1 MSTNAASRG
10 NWSSSFGFV
19 LAAAGSAIGLGNI
32 WRFPYT
38 VGQYGGGA
46 FVLLYLAFV
55 ALIGVP
61 VLMAELSMGRAT
73 QRSAVGAF
81 KELLPGTWWPA
92 VGGLGVLCGFG
103 ILSFYA
109 VIAGLTL
116 SYVYMAALGRF
127 TGGFTGEQSVQV
139 FAELTA
145 NPLATVVLTAA
156 FLLLTAWV
164 VRGGIAGGIERAA
177 RILMPIFFGILLILL
192 GRSLTLDGAGEGLR
206 FLFAFDFSKLNAA
219 AVVSALGQALF
230 SMSLGM
236 GAMITYGSYLE
247 KKEDLPKAGIMVAFF
262 DTGLALIAGLIIF
275 PALFHAGQEP
285 ASGPPLIFIVMA
297 TIFDT
302 MPFGSFFAFAFYGL
316 LAIAALTSTISL
328 LEVIVAYLVDERS
341 WQREKA
347 VWAVTAACF
356 ALAVPS
362 ALSLG
367 GNDYFTNLAGGTGF
381 LGLANIIFGNY
392 FLSIGALFICLFV
405 GWKWG
410 VGKALDEM
418 SVGGRDLSSTELWEW
433 VVAHP
438 ETILWGVMV
447 RFVCPVAVL
456 FVLIYAAWTGSYM

>member
-1 MSTNAASRG
+1 M
-10 NWSSSFGFV
+10 

-55 ALIGVP
+55 ALVGVP
-61 VLMAELSMGRAT
+61 VLMAELSMGRST

-81 KELLPGTWWPA
+81 KALLPDTWWPA
-92 VGGLGVLCGFG
+92 IGGLGVLCGFG
-103 ILSFYA
+103 ILSFYS
-109 VIAGLTL
+109 VLAGLTL
-116 SYVYMAALGRF
+116 SYLYMAALGRF
-127 TGGFTGEQSVQV
+127 TGGFTGEQSAQV
-139 FAELTA
+139 FTQLTA
-145 NPLATVVLTAA
+145 NPVVTVVLTAV
-156 FLLLTAWV
+156 FLALTAWV
-164 VRGGIAGGIERAA
+164 VRGGISGGIERAA
-177 RILMPIFFGILLILL
+177 RILMPIFFGILLILV
-192 GRSLTLDGAGEGLR
+192 GRALTLDGAAEGLR

-247 KKEDLPKAGIMVAFF
+247 KKEDLPKAGVTVALF

-275 PALFHAGQEP
+275 PTLFHAGAEP

-302 MPFGSFFAFAFYGL
+302 MPFGSFFAVAFYGL

-328 LEVIVAYLVDERS
+328 LEVIVAYFVDERS
-341 WQREKA
+341 WPREKA
-347 VWAVTAACF
+347 VWTTTAACF

-367 GNDYFTNLAGGTGF
+367 AVDFFTNMAGGTGF
-381 LGLANIIFGNY
+381 LGLINIVFGNY
-392 FLSIGALFICLFV
+392 FLAIGAMFICLFV

-418 SVGGRDLSSTELWEW
+418 SAGGRELSAQELWEW
-433 VVAHP
+433 VVSRP
-438 ETILWGVMV
+438 ESIVWGIMV

>member
-1 MSTNAASRG
+1 MNASRG

-46 FVLLYLAFV
+46 FVLVYLAFV

-61 VLMAELSMGRAT
+61 VLYAELSVGRST

-81 KELLPGTWWPA
+81 KELVPDTWWPA

-116 SYVYMAALGRF
+116 SYVYMAVLGRF
-127 TGGFTGEQSVQV
+127 TGGGLTGEQSAQV
-139 FAELTA
+139 FSELTS
-145 NPLATVVLTAA
+145 NPVATVTLTGA

-164 VRGGIAGGIERAA
+164 VRGGIQGGIERAA
-177 RILMPIFFGILLILL
+177 RILMPIFFGILLLL
-192 GRSLTLDGAGEGLR
+192 VMRAVTLDGAGEGLR
-206 FLFAFDFSKLNAA
+206 FLFAFDFSKLTAA
-219 AVVSALGQALF
+219 AIVSALGQALF

-236 GAMITYGSYLE
+236 GAMITYGSYLGRDE
-247 KKEDLPKAGIMVAFF
+247 NLPKAGITVAIF
-262 DTGLALIAGLIIF
+262 DTGLAMIAGLMIF
-275 PALFHAGQEP
+275 PTLAYAGAEP
-285 ASGPPLIFIVMA
+285 TGGPPLIFIVMA

-302 MPFGSFFAFAFYGL
+302 MPLGSFFAVAFYGL

-328 LEVIVAYLVDERS
+328 LEVIVAYFVDERS
-341 WQREKA
+341 WSRKKA
-347 VWAVTAACF
+347 VWSVTAACF

-367 GNDYFTNLAGGTGF
+367 AVDFFTQMAGGQGF
-381 LGLANIIFGNY
+381 LGLANIVFGNY
-392 FLSIGALFICLFV
+392 FLSIGAVFICLFV

-410 VGKALDEM
+410 VSSAVAEM
-418 SVGGRDLSSTELWEW
+418 NRGGQLFG
-433 VVAHP
+433 AP
-438 ETILWGVMV
+438 LWGVLV

-456 FVLIYAAWTGSYM
+456 IVLVYAALTNSYL

>member
-61 VLMAELSMGRAT
+61 VLYAELSMGRST
-73 QRSAVGAF
+73 QRSTVGAF
-81 KELLPGTWWPA
+81 KALMPDTWWPA

-109 VIAGLTL
+109 VLAGLTL
-116 SYVYMAALGRF
+116 SYLYMAALGRF
-127 TGGFTGEQSVQV
+127 TGVAGGFTGDQSAQV
-139 FAELTA
+139 FTELTA
-145 NPLATVVLTAA
+145 NPAATVVLTAA
-156 FLLLTAWV
+156 FLLLTALV
-164 VRGGIAGGIERAA
+164 VRGGISGGIERAA
-177 RILMPIFFGILLILL
+177 RILMPIFFVILLTLVV
-192 GRSLTLDGAGEGLR
+192 RAVTLDGAGEGLR
-206 FLFAFDFSKLNAA
+206 FLFAFDASKLTAA
-219 AVVSALGQALF
+219 AVTSALGQALF

-236 GAMITYGSYLE
+236 GAMITYGSYLGRQE
-247 KKEDLPKAGIMVAFF
+247 NLPKAGITVAIF

-275 PALFHAGQEP
+275 PTLFHAGAEP
-285 ASGPPLIFIVMA
+285 TAGPALIFIVMA

-302 MPFGSFFAFAFYGL
+302 MPFGSFFAVAFYGL

-328 LEVIVAYLVDERS
+328 LEVIVSYFVDEKS
-341 WQREKA
+341 WVREKA
-347 VWAVTAACF
+347 VWLVAAACF
-356 ALAVPS
+356 VLAVPS

-367 GNDYFTNLAGGTGF
+367 AVDFLTDMAGGSGF
-381 LGLANIIFGNY
+381 LGLANIVFGNY
-392 FLSIGALFICLFV
+392 FLAIGAVFICLFV

-410 VGKALDEM
+410 VGNAVAEM
-418 SVGGRDLSSTELWEW
+418 NRGGRMFGG
-433 VVAHP
+433 P
-438 ETILWGVMV
+438 LWGVLV
-447 RFVCPVAVL
+447 RFVCPVAVAI
-456 FVLIYAAWTGSYM
+456 VLIYAAYTGNYM

>member
-1 MSTNAASRG
+1 MSTASRG

-55 ALIGVP
+55 AMIGLP
-61 VLMAELSMGRAT
+61 VLYAELSMGRAT

-81 KELLPGTWWPA
+81 KELMPDSWWPA

-127 TGGFTGEQSVQV
+127 TGGFTGEQSAQI
-139 FAELTA
+139 FTELTA

-164 VRGGIAGGIERAA
+164 VRGGIQGGIERAA
-177 RILMPIFFGILLILL
+177 RILMPIFFGILMILL
-192 GRSLTLDGAGEGLR
+192 VRALTLDGAAEGLR
-206 FLFAFDFSKLNAA
+206 FLFAFDASKLTAA

-236 GAMITYGSYLE
+236 GAMITYGSYLG
-247 KKEDLPKAGIMVAFF
+247 KKENLPAAGITVALF
-262 DTGLALIAGLIIF
+262 DTGLALVAGLIIF
-275 PALFHAGQEP
+275 PTLFHAGAEP
-285 ASGPPLIFIVMA
+285 TSGPPLIFIVMA

-302 MPFGSFFAFAFYGL
+302 MPFGSFFAVAFYGL

-328 LEVIVAYLVDERS
+328 LEVIVSYFVDEKS
-341 WQREKA
+341 WVREKA
-347 VWAVTAACF
+347 VWLVAAACF
-356 ALAVPS
+356 VLAVPS

-367 GNDYFTNLAGGTGF
+367 AVDFLTDMAGGAGF
-381 LGLANIIFGNY
+381 LGLANIVFGNY
-392 FLSIGALFICLFV
+392 FLAIGAVFICLFV

-410 VGKALDEM
+410 VGNAVAEM
-418 SVGGRDLSSTELWEW
+418 NRGGRMFGG
-433 VVAHP
+433 P
-438 ETILWGVMV
+438 LWGVLV
-447 RFVCPVAVL
+447 RFVCPVAVAI
-456 FVLIYAAWTGSYM
+456 VLIYAAYTGNYM

>member
-46 FVLLYLAFV
+46 FVLLYLVFV

-61 VLMAELSMGRAT
+61 VLYAELSMGRAT

-81 KELLPGTWWPA
+81 KTLVPDSWWPA
-92 VGGLGVLCGFG
+92 VGGLGCVCGFG
-103 ILSFYA
+103 ILSFYS

-116 SYVYMAALGRF
+116 SYLYMAALGGL
-127 TGGFTGEQSVQV
+127 TGGLTGEQSAQI
-139 FAELTA
+139 FTDLTS

-156 FLLLTAWV
+156 FLLLTGWV
-164 VRGGIAGGIERAA
+164 VRGGIKGGIERAA
-177 RILMPIFFGILLILL
+177 RILMPIFFAILLVLVV
-192 GRSLTLDGAGEGLR
+192 RALTLDGAAEGLR
-206 FLFAFDFSKLNAA
+206 FLFAFDFSKLTAA

-236 GAMITYGSYLE
+236 GTMITYGSYLNRDD
-247 KKEDLPKAGIMVAFF
+247 DLPKAGVTVAFF
-262 DTGLALIAGLIIF
+262 DTGLAIVAGLIIF
-275 PALFHAGQEP
+275 PTLFHAGADP
-285 ASGPPLIFIVMA
+285 ASGPRLIFVVMA
-297 TIFDT
+297 TIFET
-302 MPFGSFFAFAFYGL
+302 LPFGGSFFAVAFYGL

-328 LEVIVAYLVDERS
+328 LEVIVAYLVDEKS
-341 WQREKA
+341 WSRETA
-347 VWAVTAACF
+347 TWATTGACF

-367 GNDYFTNLAGGTGF
+367 GSSSLTQMAGGQGF
-381 LGLANIIFGNY
+381 LGLANIVFGNY
-392 FLSIGALFICLFV
+392 FLAIGAMLICLFV

-410 VGKALDEM
+410 VGKALEEIR
-418 SVGGRDLSSTELWEW
+418 GRDRDQPLMSWLID
-433 VVAHP
+433 HP
-438 ETILWGVMV
+438 EGFVWGLLV

-456 FVLIYAAWTGSYM
+456 IVIIYAALTNSYM

>member
-1 MSTNAASRG
+1 MSMNAASRG

-61 VLMAELSMGRAT
+61 VLYAELSMGRTT

-81 KELLPGTWWPA
+81 KELMPDSWWPA

-103 ILSFYA
+103 ILSFYS

-116 SYVYMAALGRF
+116 SYIYMAALGRF
-127 TGGFTGEQSVQV
+127 TGHADGAFTGEQSEQV
-139 FAELTA
+139 FTALTSNPVATVALTA
-145 NPLATVVLTAA
+145 V
-156 FLLLTAWV
+156 FLLLTALV
-164 VRGGIAGGIERAA
+164 VRGGISGGIERAA
-177 RILMPIFFGILLILL
+177 RILMPIFFVVLLILV
-192 GRSLTLDGAGEGLR
+192 GRSVTLDGAGEGLR

-236 GAMITYGSYLE
+236 GAMITYGSYLGANTN
-247 KKEDLPKAGIMVAFF
+247 LPKAGITVALF
-262 DTGLALIAGLIIF
+262 DTGLALIAGLMIF
-275 PALFHAGQEP
+275 PALFHAGAEP
-285 ASGPPLIFIVMA
+285 TSGPPLIFIVMA

-302 MPFGSFFAFAFYGL
+302 MPFGGAFFAFAFYGL

-328 LEVIVAYLVDERS
+328 LEVIVAYFVDERS
-341 WQREKA
+341 WSREIA
-347 VWAVTAACF
+347 VWSVAAACF

-362 ALSLG
+362 ALSMGASDFFTNMAG
-367 GNDYFTNLAGGTGF
+367 GNGF
-381 LGLANIIFGNY
+381 LDLANIVFGNY
-392 FLSIGALFICLFV
+392 FLSIGAVFICLFV

-410 VGKALDEM
+410 VGSAVAEM
-418 SVGGRDLSSTELWEW
+418 NRGGTLFGAS
-433 VVAHP
+433 
-438 ETILWGVMV
+438 LWGVLV
-447 RFVCPVAVL
+447 RFVCPVAVVI
-456 FVLIYAAWTGSYM
+456 VLIYAAVTGSYL

>member
-1 MSTNAASRG
+1 MNAASRG

-61 VLMAELSMGRAT
+61 VLYAELSTGRTT

-81 KELLPGTWWPA
+81 KELMPGTWWPA

-127 TGGFTGEQSVQV
+127 TGGLTGEQSAQI
-139 FAELTA
+139 FTDLTA
-145 NPLATVVLTAA
+145 NPVAVVALTAA

-164 VRGGIAGGIERAA
+164 VRGGISGGIERAA
-177 RILMPIFFGILLILL
+177 RILMPIFFGILLILVA
-192 GRSLTLDGAGEGLR
+192 RALTLDGAGDGLR

-236 GAMITYGSYLE
+236 GAMITYGSYLGR
-247 KKEDLPKAGIMVAFF
+247 DMNLPKAGITVAIF
-262 DTGLALIAGLIIF
+262 DTGLALLAGLIIF
-275 PALFHAGQEP
+275 PTLFYAGAEP

-302 MPFGSFFAFAFYGL
+302 MPLGSLFAVAFYFL
-316 LAIAALTSTISL
+316 LAIAALTSTMSL
-328 LEVIVAYLVDERS
+328 LEVIVAYFVDEKS
-341 WQREKA
+341 WSRETA
-347 VWAVTAACF
+347 VWTVTAACF

-367 GNDYFTNLAGGTGF
+367 ASDFFTNMAGGTGF
-381 LGLANIIFGNY
+381 LGLANIVFGNY
-392 FLSIGALFICLFV
+392 FLSVGAVFICLFV

-410 VGKALDEM
+410 VGNAVAEM
-418 SVGGRDLSSTELWEW
+418 NRGGHLFG
-433 VVAHP
+433 AP
-438 ETILWGVMV
+438 LWGLLV
-447 RFVCPVAVL
+447 RFVCPVAVII
-456 FVLIYAAWTGSYM
+456 VLVYAAVTGSYL

>member
-1 MSTNAASRG
+1 MSMNAARG

-61 VLMAELSMGRAT
+61 VLYAELSMGRST

-81 KELLPGTWWPA
+81 KELMPDTWWPA
-92 VGGLGVLCGFG
+92 IGGLGVLCGFG
-103 ILSFYA
+103 ILSFYS

-116 SYVYMAALGRF
+116 SYLYMSAQGRF
-127 TGGFTGEQSVQV
+127 TGNPGGFSGEESAQV

-145 NPLATVVLTAA
+145 NPLATVALTAA

-164 VRGGIAGGIERAA
+164 VRGGISGGIERAA
-177 RILMPIFFGILLILL
+177 RILMPIFFVILLILVV
-192 GRSLTLDGAGEGLR
+192 RSVTLAGAGEGLR

-236 GAMITYGSYLE
+236 GAMITYGSYLGRQE
-247 KKEDLPKAGIMVAFF
+247 NLPKAGITVAIF
-262 DTGLALIAGLIIF
+262 DTGLAMIAGLMIF
-275 PALFHAGQEP
+275 PALFHAGAEP
-285 ASGPPLIFIVMA
+285 TSGPPLIFIVMA

-302 MPFGSFFAFAFYGL
+302 MPFGGAFFSFAFYGL

-328 LEVIVAYLVDERS
+328 LEVIVAYFVDEKE
-341 WQREKA
+341 WPREKA
-347 VWAVTAACF
+347 VWVVTAACF

-362 ALSLG
+362 GLSLG
-367 GNDYFTNLAGGTGF
+367 GVDFFTNLAGGTGF
-381 LGLANIIFGNY
+381 LGLANIVFGNY
-392 FLSIGALFICLFV
+392 FLSVGAVGICLFV

-410 VGKALDEM
+410 VANAVAEM
-418 SVGGRDLSSTELWEW
+418 EHNGTLFG
-433 VVAHP
+433 AP
-438 ETILWGVMV
+438 LWGVLV
-447 RFVCPVAVL
+447 RFVCPVAVII
-456 FVLIYAAWTGSYM
+456 VLIYAAVTGSYL